1 MKAIVLENTCK
12 AEDLKVSEID
22 MPQVKDDWVL
32 VKIIGFGINRS
43 EVILMDYEA
52 DEPYINLPVVPGIE
66 CVGEIVDE
74 SKH

>member
-1 MKAIVLENTCK
+1 
-12 AEDLKVSEID
+12 

-43 EVILMDYEA
+43 EVILRDYEA